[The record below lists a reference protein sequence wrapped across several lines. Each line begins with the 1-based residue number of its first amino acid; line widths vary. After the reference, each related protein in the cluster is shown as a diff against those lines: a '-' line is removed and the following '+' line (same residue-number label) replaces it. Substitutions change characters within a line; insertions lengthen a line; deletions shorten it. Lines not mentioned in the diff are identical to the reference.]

1 MNTAVRSWL
10 PGFEVLARYD
20 RRWLRDDVLAG
31 LVLTALL
38 IPAGIGYAQVSG
50 LPPVTGLYATIV
62 PLLVYAVVGPSR
74 ILVLG
79 PDSSLAPI
87 VGASILPLAVGDPDR
102 AVALAGVLAI
112 LMGAFLVIGSLL
124 RLGFVTDLLSKPIRI
139 GYLNGIALVVIVGQ
153 LAALLGFS
161 VEADGLVGDAR
172 AVVAGVLDGLGDP
185 TVVAIGVMALAV
197 MLVLRVVAPR
207 VPGVLVAVAGSM
219 IGVAVFG
226 LRNEVPVV
234 GALPRGLP
242 TPALGGL
249 DWGDVISL
257 IGPAAGI
264 ALIAFADT
272 GVLSRT
278 FASRR
283 GESVSGTDEMRGLGL
298 SNVAS
303 GIFGGFPVAASM
315 SRTPVAERAGARTQL
330 CGVVGALLIVGFI
343 VLTPNLTSYLPRSV
357 LAAVVIVAAASLIDV
372 RGMIW
377 LLRVDRVDGLLS
389 VAALLGVALIGVLQG
404 IVVAIALSFVAL
416 VDRSWRPYRAEL
428 GQITGL
434 RGYHDLSRHPEGHR
448 VPGIIIVRFDAP
460 LFFAN
465 AGMFGVWVR
474 SVVDAGADADADAIP
489 IRHVVLAA
497 EPITDIDSTAIDEIV
512 ALDDHLAAEGIELV
526 FAEMKGPVH
535 DHITRYGLVSRFGPD
550 RFAPTVGAAV
560 DAIIG
565 RERDDIGSPSD
576 RT

>member
-1 MNTAVRSWL
+1 
-10 PGFEVLARYD
+10 
-20 RRWLRDDVLAG
+20 
-31 LVLTALL
+31 
-38 IPAGIGYAQVSG
+38 
-50 LPPVTGLYATIV
+50 
-62 PLLVYAVVGPSR
+62 
-74 ILVLG
+74 VLG

-87 VGASILPLAVGDPDR
+87 VAASILPLAAGDPDR

-153 LAALLGFS
+153 LPALFGFS

-172 AVVAGVLDGLGDP
+172 GVVQALVDGLVDP
-185 TVVAIGVMALAV
+185 TVFAIGATSLVVMV
-197 MLVLRVVAPR
+197 VLRLVARR
-207 VPGVLVAVAGSM
+207 VPGVLVAVCGSM
-219 IGVAVFG
+219 IAVAVFG
-226 LRNEVPVV
+226 LRDEIPVV
-234 GALPRGLP
+234 GALPRGIP
-242 TPALGGL
+242 APALGGL
-249 DWGDVISL
+249 DWGDVVSL

-278 FASRR
+278 FASRT
-283 GESVSGTDEMRGLGL
+283 GAPVSGTDEMRGLGL

-303 GIFGGFPVAASM
+303 GLFGGFPVSAST

-330 CGVVGALLIVGFI
+330 VGVVGALLLIGFV
-343 VLTPNLTSYLPRSV
+343 VLTPNLTSYLPRSA
-357 LAAVVIVAAASLIDV
+357 LAAVVIVAAASLIDL
-372 RGMIW
+372 RGTIW

-404 IVVAIALSFVAL
+404 IVVAIALSFVA
-416 VDRSWRPYRAEL
+416 VVNRAWRPYRAEL

-434 RGYHDLSRHPEGHR
+434 RGYHDLSRHPEGRR
-448 VPGIIIVRFDAP
+448 VPGVIIVRFDAP

-465 AGMFGVWVR
+465 AGMFDDWVR
-474 SVVDAGADADADAIP
+474 SVVDAKNGNVP
-489 IRHVVLAA
+489 TRYVVLAA

-512 ALDDHLAAEGIELV
+512 SLDDHLASEGIQLI
-526 FAEMKGPVH
+526 FAEMKDPVR
-535 DHITRYGLVSRFGPD
+535 DHITRYGLVERFGPD